1 MTVKKTTSKM
11 KAKQSAQVK
20 PRGAKVKALA
30 SSRPAQSAPKSQS
43 TKPVKS
49 GRPIP
54 AVKKPVIKSK
64 PVKAKAAK
72 PAQASKPGKT
82 LSKNKQSLKSK
93 VPPAL
98 IKKPVKKTALVKKAS
113 PKSTAPHSPKK
124 AVQARPKAFSNV
136 TKPAQKA
143 PPAKTK
149 VAPIHKP
156 IEPSKNKTAAKPA
169 VNNKLTHQKNTSA
182 AEGKQFTRAELN
194 EFYHAMLD
202 LCKRL
207 SLQVTE
213 LRQQSLLRH
222 DEVNQDEDG
231 TDAFER
237 VTSLDRASADQ
248 SQIFQINTA
257 LRAIIEGTY
266 GLCESCGEKIE
277 RPRLQALPFA
287 KTCIKCQSVMEGG
300 GDRRR
305 PTTDLLD

>member
-11 KAKQSAQVK
+11 KAKQPAQVK
-20 PRGAKVKALA
+20 PRGAKVKAVA
-30 SSRPAQSAPKSQS
+30 SSRHAQSAPKSRS

-54 AVKKPVIKSK
+54 SVKKPVTKSK
-64 PVKAKAAK
+64 PVKAKTSK
-72 PAQASKPGKT
+72 PVQASKPVKP

-93 VPPAL
+93 VSPAQ
-98 IKKPVKKTALVKKAS
+98 IKKPVKKTALVKKAA
-113 PKSTAPHSPKK
+113 PKSTTAHPNKK
-124 AVQARPKAFSNV
+124 AVQARPKAFPNV
-136 TKPAQKA
+136 IKPAKKA
-143 PPAKTK
+143 SPVKTK
-149 VAPIHKP
+149 ATPLNKP
-156 IEPSKNKTAAKPA
+156 IVPSKSKTLAKPV
-169 VNNKLTHQKNTSA
+169 VNKSAHRKHTSA

-266 GLCESCGEKIE
+266 GLCDSCGEKIE